1 MILPLIIIKSLIR
14 NIERSRTTVLHI
26 ALCISVIVASF
37 SLINGYEISFALAT
51 KSYATSNTILV
62 KNSTTQSPIRA
73 DVLPSFSSIPH
84 IESKQIV
91 GDLNISSHYF
101 RDNNNSFYG
110 VNVSEFLRI
119 HEFRIINGTYNI
131 SSVSVFVGARFAFYN
146 AINVGTNLTLK
157 SKFFEWNVTVVG
169 ILDFNSPMDYAIF
182 LNLPLARVFTKMATN
197 YYSQIEIFVFNL
209 EDVHDVISELQSIN
223 GIIIYHER
231 ALSQIILDIV
241 HQISLSLWAMAFIL
255 FILSMALIYQAAN
268 NLIRSAKYEI
278 GLLISMGTSRISLI
292 LLLLIQI
299 IGIGLIASVTGISIG
314 IVLSNIMSYISSLF
328 GDQLYAPSMPTIGL
342 IGDVISVS
350 FIFTLIGGIIPIL
363 LLMKKSPG
371 ELLQ

>member
-37 SLINGYEISFALAT
+37 SLINGYEVSFAFAT

-62 KNSTTQSPIRA
+62 KNSTIHSPIRA
-73 DVLPSFSSIPH
+73 DILPSFSSIPH

-182 LNLPLARVFTKMATN
+182 LDLPLARVFTKMAAN

-209 EDVHDVISELQSIN
+209 EDVHDVISELQSTN
-223 GIIIYHER
+223 GIIFYHER
-231 ALSQIILDIV
+231 ALSQTILDIV

-278 GLLISMGTSRISLI
+278 GLLISMGISRISLFI
-292 LLLLIQI
+292 LLLIQI
-299 IGIGLIASVTGISIG
+299 IGIGLVASVTGISIG